1 MVETIKKPWGYELWF
16 AHTDKY
22 AGKIV
27 FFKKGHKSSL
37 QYHKLKHETIYL
49 DNGLM
54 NLTIE
59 DEKHNL
65 RTQEF
70 CAGES
75 VVVAPGIKHR
85 VEALEDSRIIEVSTP
100 ELDDVIRV
108 DDSYGRPITKTLP
121 TGRLD
126 QNDK

>member
-1 MVETIKKPWGYELWF
+1 MVRTINKPWGFELWF

-49 DNGLM
+49 DKGLM
-54 NLTIE
+54 NLTLE
-59 DEKHNL
+59 DDSHSL
-65 RTQEF
+65 RTRKFHE
-70 CAGES
+70 GES
-75 VVVAPGIKHR
+75 AIIPPGKKHR
-85 VEALEDSRIIEVSTP
+85 VEALKDSRIIEVSTP

-108 DDSYGRPITKTLP
+108 NDSYGRSTV
-121 TGRLD
+121 
-126 QNDK
+126 